1 MLFKSATEGEMSLS
15 RFATACAGAA
25 VMLAVMPAATA
36 AMMIALTIEEIAI
49 ESDRIVHGRVIAQR
63 SAWNDT
69 GTAIHTDVT
78 LAVEATAAGAAA
90 DEIVF
95 RIDGGEV
102 DGLRMQT
109 STAPHF
115 IIGEELVVFLHDG
128 GARERLVG
136 HSQGAFSVVRGR
148 VSGRGGRL
156 SVEELLERATSA
168 REGQ

>member
-1 MLFKSATEGEMSLS
+1 MIFTSGARGC
-15 RFATACAGAA
+15 TAAVRVLTVFIAGAMIL
-25 VMLAVMPAATA
+25 VVTPAAVV

-49 ESDRIVHGRVIAQR
+49 DSDHIVHGRVVEQR
-63 SAWNDT
+63 SAWNDD

-78 LAVEATAAGAAA
+78 LAVETTAVGADANQV
-90 DEIVF
+90 VF

-102 DGLRMQT
+102 DGLRMNT

-115 IIGEELVVFLHDG
+115 TVGEELVVFLHAGDQ
-128 GARERLVG
+128 RERLVG